1 MQIWTE
7 WWSWVEPM
15 RAACSRTQNF
25 LWLAAALAGT
35 CARSDLLGVSS
46 MIRALGFAARSYDRL
61 LDFFH
66 SSGSDPDQLS
76 RKWTETVF
84 KRLPGIHRFK
94 GMPVLLGDG
103 IKIPKRGRKMP
114 GVKLLHQVS
123 DSNTKPEYIMG
134 HSIQVV
140 SVLVSAAETFFAVP
154 LSGRIH
160 EGLVFSNRDQRTI
173 PMKFLTLAESLG
185 IGEPFYLVADAYYA
199 CHTIA
204 LGLLAEGCHLVS
216 RLRKNS
222 VAFEPVPEV
231 PASERKRGR
240 PRLYGRKIRLF
251 DLFDQSD
258 AHWLLAES
266 PVYGEK
272 GVILRYLCINMI
284 WRPIHML
291 ARFVLVDH
299 PTRGRC
305 IFLCTDLT
313 ADPVAIIHLYGL
325 RFKIELSF
333 KQAVRTV
340 GVYAYHFWMQTM
352 DKIGR
357 RSGDQYLH
365 KQTEAYRTAVRRK
378 FAAYHRHIQIG
389 LIAQGVL
396 QCLAVTKPA
405 LVWASFGSW
414 LCTIRPGIPPS
425 ELVVMTALRNSLPEF
440 LAGCGPGSILG
451 KFLRDRIDLSR
462 AEGLRLAR

>member
-1 MQIWTE
+1 MQLWTE
-7 WWSWVEPM
+7 WWSWVAPM
-15 RAACSRTQNF
+15 RMACSRTQNF

-46 MIRALGFAARSYDRL
+46 LIRALGFAHQFYDRL

-66 SSGSDPDQLS
+66 SSAADPDQLS
-76 RKWTETVF
+76 QKWTETVF
-84 KRLPGIHRFK
+84 KQLPGIKRFR

-140 SVLVSAAETFFAVP
+140 SVLVAAAETFFAVP

-173 PMKFLTLAESLG
+173 PTKFLTLVESIG

-204 LGLLAEGCHLVS
+204 LGLIEAGCHLVS
-216 RLRKNS
+216 RLKKNS
-222 VAFEPVPEV
+222 VAFEAVPEV
-231 PASERKRGR
+231 LPSQRKRGR
-240 PRLYGRKIRLF
+240 PRVYGKKVRLF
-251 DLFDQSD
+251 DLFDKTDTQWIQ
-258 AHWLLAES
+258 AQS

-272 GVILRYLCINMI
+272 NVMLRYFCINLI
-284 WRPIHML
+284 WRPIHRL

-305 IFLCTDLT
+305 IFFCTDLS
-313 ADPVAIIHLYGL
+313 ADPIGIIHLYGL

-333 KQAVRTV
+333 KQAVRTI
-340 GVYAYHFWMQTM
+340 GVFAYHFWMQAM

-365 KQTEAYRTAVRRK
+365 KEAEAYRTAIKRK

-389 LIAQGVL
+389 LIAQGIL

-405 LVWASFGSW
+405 LVWTSFGSW
-414 LCTIRPGIPPS
+414 LCTIRSGIPPS
-425 ELVVMTALRNSLPEF
+425 ELVVMTALRNSFPEF
-440 LAGCGPGSILG
+440 LAGCGPAAILR
-451 KFLRDRIDLSR
+451 KFLRQRIDLSR
-462 AEGLRLAR
+462 SEGLRLAG